1 MLPAFLTV
9 ACFACAGVFA
19 TRSTLLV
26 GVHRANLSR
35 LWVAAVL
42 LGLWAHTAGG
52 GLGGAGLGWYLA
64 SGFVGFGLG
73 DMALFAAFPRIGT
86 RLASL
91 MIQCLAAPIA
101 VLVEWGWFGIVP
113 TPLQL
118 ACGGGIIAGVALAL
132 APSRTQLSLPPQSP
146 AQRRV
151 GILLGFL
158 AACGQAGGVILSR
171 KAILAAQTAGE
182 LTVDGATAAWQR
194 ILAGIAL
201 ITLIELY
208 LRLRSRHR
216 DRAPWTTAA
225 AGFVTLNALG
235 GPVFG
240 VACYQWALVAAPSA
254 VVLPI
259 ISLTPIAV
267 IPLAW
272 FMEGERPSARS
283 LLGSLLAVV
292 AAAVLGSAA
301 R

>member
-1 MLPAFLTV
+1 M
-9 ACFACAGVFA
+9 
-19 TRSTLLV
+19 

-42 LGLWAHTAGG
+42 LGIWAHSFGG
-52 GLGGAGLGWYLA
+52 GLNGAGLWWYLA

-101 VLVEWGWFGIVP
+101 VLVEWAWVGIVP
-113 TPLQL
+113 TSIQL
-118 ACGGGIIAGVALAL
+118 LCGAVIIAGVALAL
-132 APSRTQLSLPPQSP
+132 APGRSQLSLPAQTTG
-146 AQRRV
+146 QRRL
-151 GILLGFL
+151 GIFLGFL

-171 KAILAAQTAGE
+171 KAILAAQAAGE
-182 LTVDGATAAWQR
+182 PTLDGGTAAWQR
-194 ILAGIAL
+194 IVAGVAL
-201 ITLIELY
+201 ITIVELV
-208 LRLRSRHR
+208 LRARGRHQE
-216 DRAPWTTAA
+216 RAPWTPAA

-240 VACYQWALVAAPSA
+240 VACYQWALIAAPSA

-259 ISLTPIAV
+259 MALTPIAV

-272 FMEGERPSARS
+272 FMENERPGLRS
-283 LLGSLLAVV
+283 ILGSLLAVG
-292 AAAVLGSAA
+292 AAAMLSMS

>member
-9 ACFACAGVFA
+9 FCFACAGVFA

-91 MIQCLAAPIA
+91 MIQCLAAPLAI
-101 VLVEWGWFGIVP
+101 LVEWGWVGIAP
-113 TPLQL
+113 TALQL
-118 ACGGGIIAGVALAL
+118 GCGGGIIAGVALAL
-132 APSRTQLSLPPQSP
+132 APSNTRLSLPPVSP
-146 AQRRV
+146 AQRRL
-151 GILLGFL
+151 GIFLGFL
-158 AACGQAGGVILSR
+158 AACGQAGGVIFSR
-171 KAILAAQTAGE
+171 KAILAAQAAGE
-182 LTVDGATAAWQR
+182 PTLDGATAAWQR
-194 ILAGIAL
+194 IVAGIVL

-208 LRLRSRHR
+208 F
-216 DRAPWTTAA
+216 RARGAHQARQPWTPAA
-225 AGFVTLNALG
+225 AVFVTLNALG

-240 VACYQWALVAAPSA
+240 VACYQWALIAAPSA

-259 ISLTPIAV
+259 MALTPIAV

-272 FMEGERPSARS
+272 FMEGERPSGRS
-283 LLGSLLAVV
+283 LLGSLVAVI
-292 AAAVLGSAA
+292 SAA
-301 R
+301 LLSSAR